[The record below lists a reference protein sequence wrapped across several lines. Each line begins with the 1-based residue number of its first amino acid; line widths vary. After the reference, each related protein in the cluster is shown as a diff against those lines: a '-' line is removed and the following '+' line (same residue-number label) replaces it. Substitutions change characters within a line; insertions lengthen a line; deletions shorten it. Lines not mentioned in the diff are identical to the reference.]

1 MLKISR
7 DFVTGDH
14 SPDNKPVAF
23 CESGDTVEFDCRN
36 CYDDRLRADGSVD
49 HEELTIDNPATGPLY
64 VNGAEPGDV
73 LKVEILKIKLN
84 GKGYMRQSVVGGAF
98 YQRPGVKERV
108 VREFDVSGDTVKF
121 NDKLEFPIDTM
132 IGVIGTAPVPG
143 SLPGVWPNE
152 TPGKWSTELPGDH
165 GGNMDCNKIVEGSTL
180 YLPVNV
186 PGALLSMGDMHALM
200 GDGESMICGLESAGK
215 ATVRVSVVKGWH
227 LPTPCLL
234 HKGGK
239 RFSTIQSDPD
249 LMASAKKAA
258 NHMLDFLLEY
268 TDLGEYDGGKL
279 LSIKGDLEIC
289 HIINDL
295 LTVRMEIDTYILDQ
309 YGIQLP

>member
-1 MLKISR
+1 ME
-7 DFVTGDH
+7 
-14 SPDNKPVAF
+14 NKT
-23 CESGDTVEFDCRN
+23 SS
-36 CYDDRLRADGSVD
+36 LRAIILAGGSG
-49 HEELTIDNPATGPLY
+49 ERFWPLSTSERPKQFLGIFGGKSLIRQS
-64 VNGAEPGDV
+64 VERLSGLAEPGDV
-73 LKVEILKIKLN
+73 LKVEILQIQLN
-84 GKGYMRQSVVGGAF
+84 GKGYMRQSLVGGAF

-152 TPGKWSTELPGDH
+152 TPGRWSTELPGDH

-200 GDGESMICGLESAGK
+200 GDGEVMICGLESAGK
-215 ATVRVSVVKGWH
+215 ATVRVSVVKGWQ

-249 LMASAKKAA
+249 LMASAKKACNA
-258 NHMLDFLLEY
+258 MLDFLLRY

-279 LSIKGDLEIC
+279 LSLKGDLAIC

-309 YGIQLP
+309 YGIKLP

>member
-1 MLKISR
+1 MQIITKSTYNFDKSETPVAHVADGEVVR
-7 DFVTGDH
+7 FVTM
-14 SPDNKPVAF
+14 
-23 CESGDTVEFDCRN
+23 DCFGGQVKSE
-36 CYDDRLRADGSVD
+36 DDLITSVD
-49 HEELTIDNPATGPLY
+49 YDYCNPSAGPVY
-64 VNGAEPGDV
+64 VDGAEPGDV
-73 LKVEILKIKLN
+73 IAVDILQIDVDA
-84 GKGYMRQSVVGGAF
+84 KGFTCTLPDIGPLWPECELRTRMI
-98 YQRPGVKERV
+98 E
-108 VREFDVSGDTVKF
+108 VRDGLCYF
-121 NDKLEFPIDTM
+121 NDISWPAAPM
-132 IGVIGTAPVPG
+132 IGVIGVAPSGDAIPTG
-143 SLPGVWPNE
+143 HLF
-152 TPGKWSTELPGDH
+152 DH

-200 GDGESMICGLESAGK
+200 GDGEVMICGLESAGK
-215 ATVRVSVVKGWH
+215 ATVRVSVVKGWQ

-249 LMASAKKAA
+249 LMASAKKACNA
-258 NHMLDFLLEY
+258 MLDFLLRY

-279 LSIKGDLEIC
+279 LSLKGDLAIC

-309 YGIQLP
+309 YGIKLP